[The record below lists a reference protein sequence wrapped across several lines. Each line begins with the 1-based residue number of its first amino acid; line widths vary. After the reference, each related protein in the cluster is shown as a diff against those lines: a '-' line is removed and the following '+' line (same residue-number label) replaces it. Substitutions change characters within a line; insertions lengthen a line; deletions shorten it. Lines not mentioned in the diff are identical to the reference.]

1 MVDHHEVDVS
11 DMNAREFMAI
21 APLAVLCLWIGLKPT
36 SLIEII
42 EPDVKA
48 VVDVI
53 QGTRNTAPAEAAAS
67 VENPATNAI
76 VFASAKIEE

>member
-1 MVDHHEVDVS
+1 
-11 DMNAREFMAI
+11 MNAREFMAI
-21 APLAVLCLWIGLKPT
+21 APLAVLCLWIGLKPA

-53 QGTRNTAPAEAAAS
+53 QGVRNTAPAEAAAS
-67 VENPATNAI
+67 IETPGALA
-76 VFASAKIEE
+76 FASAKLED